1 MGNIIGEVRARD
13 QDDGPD
19 GFISSTFEHSTS
31 QDKIDGIIRLKVEAR
46 SKKPESLRT
55 TVPVS
60 ISIEPG
66 LLPVILGPA
75 DSSVPGWV
83 PGIVVGFFLVV
94 IFLATG
100 IALFCRKRIE
110 KLKQSRLLGNDSRIQ
125 NDDSKL
131 SYVGPMHHANTQL
144 QQRSGGIR
152 TTDPYLELAVAS
164 KHTGRFAP
172 PQYSEIASDHYGGSS
187 ASRGSNNGGKHNNRS
202 ELSEKSDHRSASSG
216 RGSVEEDADVEDV
229 EIRMINEGSCYLQSP
244 AGSSQYASAV
254 GGINND
260 TNGHMNNEN
269 DDDKLSCVNSSRG
282 GAGSVNNTEEYL
294 ARLGIDVRK
303 PPHVNLPPSLSGGGG
318 VPTSS
323 MSDSHYNT
331 AMGGIYGSR
340 GQPSMTG
347 SLSSIVHSEEELA
360 GSYNWDYLLDW
371 GPQYQPLA
379 HVFKEIS
386 KLKDDDPS
394 TANNAAQ
401 QAAAAAVSTLTAQAA
416 QAQQLQPRQF
426 PHFALKNP
434 SIGNRLVPVRSSQS
448 PIVAQDM
455 LSHNALSPSFHPS
468 LSPLATKSPSV
479 SPMSVPLK
487 RDLGPPRIGRG
498 PLQ

>member
-318 VPTSS
+318 VPTST

-331 AMGGIYGSR
+331 AMGGGGGSIYNRIPGDTLSEKNSMLSGVLVGPSGAMGKMGGIYGSR

-379 HVFKEIS
+379 HVFQEIS
-386 KLKDDDPS
+386 SLKDEGGSGAGGEARAPPII
-394 TANNAAQ
+394 TCRP
-401 QAAAAAVSTLTAQAA
+401 
-416 QAQQLQPRQF
+416 PRHVQ
-426 PHFALKNP
+426 H
-434 SIGNRLVPVRSSQS
+434 S
-448 PIVAQDM
+448 
-455 LSHNALSPSFHPS
+455 HPS
-468 LSPLATKSPSV
+468 HAA
-479 SPMSVPLK
+479 
-487 RDLGPPRIGRG
+487 
-498 PLQ
+498 